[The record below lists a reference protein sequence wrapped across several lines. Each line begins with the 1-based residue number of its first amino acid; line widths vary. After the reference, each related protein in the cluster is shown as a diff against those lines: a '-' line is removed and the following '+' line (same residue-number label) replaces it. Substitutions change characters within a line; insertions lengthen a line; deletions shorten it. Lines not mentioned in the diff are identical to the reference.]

1 MVLVWFDLELYFVEL
16 GSGDLDGLVKF
27 ISVALIVSTF
37 SCFVIV
43 FFNTSLNNH
52 NEQIPIPKILP

>member
-27 ISVALIVSTF
+27 ISVALIVTTF
-37 SCFVIV
+37 SCFEIV
-43 FFNTSLNNH
+43 FF
-52 NEQIPIPKILP
+52 